1 MEKRIGKITHY
12 FDRIGV
18 AVLDLEDGLKVGDT
32 IHITGHRIE
41 LTQQVQSMEI
51 EHEKMQAVGAGADVA
66 LKVVEPVHKGDVI
79 YRALDRHTF
88 F

>member
-32 IHITGHRIE
+32 IHITGSRTD

-66 LKVVEPVHKGDVI
+66 LKVGEPVHKGDMV
-79 YRALDRHTF
+79 YRVLDRHAYF
-88 F
+88 